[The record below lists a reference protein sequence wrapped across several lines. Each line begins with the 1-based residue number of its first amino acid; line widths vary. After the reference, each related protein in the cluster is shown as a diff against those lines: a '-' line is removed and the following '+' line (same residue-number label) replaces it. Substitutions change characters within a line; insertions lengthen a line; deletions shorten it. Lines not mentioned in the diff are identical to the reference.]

1 MTIKIDKGIALSSLS
16 MTPLI
21 DVIFLLLIFFLV
33 ATKFAEEERDLPIQ
47 LPEASEAMPLISKPK
62 ELYINI
68 DSEGRY
74 FVGGRETSLAELDP
88 ILERARIDNPTNASA
103 LIRGDKSCPYGS
115 VVDAIDACRR
125 AGVDYLSPVRPDD
138 LETPVSN

>member
-1 MTIKIDKGIALSSLS
+1 MTVNIDKGIALSSLS

-33 ATKFAEEERDLPIQ
+33 STKFAEEERDLPIQ

-68 DSEGRY
+68 DREGRY
-74 FVGGRETSLAELDP
+74 FVGGREMTLTELDP
-88 ILERARIDNPTNASA
+88 VLERARIDNPTNASA
-103 LIRGDKSCPYGS
+103 LIRGDK
-115 VVDAIDACRR
+115 
-125 AGVDYLSPVRPDD
+125 
-138 LETPVSN
+138 N